1 MLEVFLGALAA
12 LAARDL
18 FYELYR
24 QYKKYRYKKD
34 LETLWELAED
44 YEADDDFQKRQKTP
58 QPRVITLGRGVSC
71 CYGPARALK
80 WLL

>member
-24 QYKKYRYKKD
+24 QYKKYRYQID

-44 YEADDDFQKRQKTP
+44 YEADDDF
-58 QPRVITLGRGVSC
+58 
-71 CYGPARALK
+71 
-80 WLL
+80 